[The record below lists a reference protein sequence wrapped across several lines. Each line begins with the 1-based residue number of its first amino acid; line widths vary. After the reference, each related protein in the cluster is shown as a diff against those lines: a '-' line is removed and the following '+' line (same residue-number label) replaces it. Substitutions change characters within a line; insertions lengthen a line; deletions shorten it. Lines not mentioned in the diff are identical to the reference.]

1 MIKKMIHNFLEKK
14 LAQKKHDVIKL
25 RWEKERLKKELSQL
39 RSTSCDKQEE
49 GDSNDNV

>member
-14 LAQKKHDVIKL
+14 LAQKKHDVMKL

-39 RSTSCDKQEE
+39 KSASCDKQEE
-49 GDSNDNV
+49 GDSYDKI